1 MGFLDRLR
9 GRQGGTGGADSE
21 SPAPHGDAPSTA
33 GTPSTA
39 SPAEVPATAGVPA
52 PPVAVAAWTA
62 LPPIQRST
70 GGRRPGVA
78 DAGFGGR
85 LPTWQNPSFS
95 GAPSPAVLDP
105 AAGHG
110 LLSGAFAEPARPGA
124 ESGPRTRGLPPAS
137 PAGAPAVQRM
147 PVAPLRA
154 IPGTPASSAAA
165 PASAPA

>member
-137 PAGAPAVQRM
+137 PAGAPAVQR
-147 PVAPLRA
+147 
-154 IPGTPASSAAA
+154 
-165 PASAPA
+165 